1 MSPVPLTPEQYRTI
15 GQALSQV
22 APPSWAAMD
31 LTVVCVGPETRSRLA
46 ARMPDGRAV
55 KASGPVPR
63 AVTGLLRELRRE
75 AYRPG
80 LGTWFTAHVVVE
92 AAGRIAL
99 DFDYDDPPPLEA
111 APNSWVEELRRYPR
125 EPLHVPSWLAQ
136 LAPGGQ
142 DWLGARWQVQMRP
155 PGVDA
160 VPASSIDATTTP
172 EAHVSAATLVHRLA
186 SAGIDATLRRDEGE
200 DGRGNPTT
208 YDEVVVT
215 VGDGY
220 MALAFWRGLIAW
232 TVDVFPDQADR
243 ATFSRVATRVLEAV
257 KEVTGYSADP
267 ASLGTYECAL
277 LGADA
282 PPA

>member
-1 MSPVPLTPEQYRTI
+1 MNPAPLSPEQHRTI
-15 GQALSQV
+15 GHALSQV

-55 KASGPVPR
+55 KANGPVPR

-99 DFDYDDPPPLEA
+99 DFDYDNPPPLEA
-111 APNSWVEELRRYPR
+111 APSSWVEELRRYPR
-125 EPLHVPSWLAQ
+125 EPQHMPAWVAQ
-136 LAPGGQ
+136 LVPGGQ
-142 DWLGARWQVQMRP
+142 DWLGARWQVQMRA

-160 VPASSIDATTTP
+160 PPASWIDATTTP
-172 EAHVSAATLVHRLA
+172 EAHVWAATLVDRLA
-186 SAGIDATLRRDEGE
+186 SAGIEATLGEDEGE

-215 VGDGY
+215 VGEGY

-243 ATFSRVATRVLEAV
+243 ATFSHVATRVLRAV
-257 KEVTGYSADP
+257 QEVTGYSADVARW
-267 ASLGTYECAL
+267 ASYECAL